1 MFKKCKWYV
10 ELVMLALVILSAV
23 RDALRIELVLAL
35 HGAATTMLIYA
46 IYLIVI
52 SRLAAVVS
60 EGIES

>member
-1 MFKKCKWYV
+1 MFKKCKWYA
-10 ELVMLALVILSAV
+10 ELIMLALVILSAL

>member
-10 ELVMLALVILSAV
+10 ELIMLALVILSAV